1 VNNRTLNATE
11 MPADYL
17 KALLEGRISFDEA
30 YSLYPGPAYEFVESV
45 DEKEEETLENE
56 TW

>member
-1 VNNRTLNATE
+1 